1 LQPLIPQQWAK
12 ANPLPCQSLAT
23 LQVGRPVFMAGS
35 KNFLPM
41 LLHGKS
47 SCMWWMVEEKGC
59 VMF

>member
-23 LQVGRPVFMAGS
+23 LQVGRLVFMAGS

-47 SCMWWMVEEKGC
+47 SCM
-59 VMF
+59 